1 MYTLTRQEVA
11 EKLGISIRSVD
22 RYIKSWKLRSK
33 KNWKIIY
40 VNSQDMKLLQSDWKQ
55 EHEVIIPKKIKEVQ
69 NEEEIE
75 IVKAEISPSNW
86 WVLDLIYS
94 DLREEL
100 KRKDELIQAL
110 SVQIGRSEEIAKSSI
125 SLSEFKKSQY
135 LLEESKFYLSN
146 EVDDLKKE
154 KKHLEEK
161 LRYEKTSNVILI
173 VFTILLL
180 FISTFIWFSSIG

>member
-1 MYTLTRQEVA
+1 M
-11 EKLGISIRSVD
+11 
-22 RYIKSWKLRSK
+22 
-33 KNWKIIY
+33 
-40 VNSQDMKLLQSDWKQ
+40 
-55 EHEVIIPKKIKEVQ
+55 
-69 NEEEIE
+69 
-75 IVKAEISPSNW
+75 
-86 WVLDLIYS
+86 LDLIYS
-94 DLREEL
+94 DLREEV

-110 SVQIGRSEEIAKSSI
+110 SIQIGRAEEIAKNSI
-125 SLSEFKKSQY
+125 SLPEFKKSQY

-154 KKHLEEK
+154 KKYLEEK

>member
-1 MYTLTRQEVA
+1 M
-11 EKLGISIRSVD
+11 
-22 RYIKSWKLRSK
+22 
-33 KNWKIIY
+33 
-40 VNSQDMKLLQSDWKQ
+40 
-55 EHEVIIPKKIKEVQ
+55 
-69 NEEEIE
+69 
-75 IVKAEISPSNW
+75 
-86 WVLDLIYS
+86 LDLIYN
-94 DLREEL
+94 DLKDEI

-180 FISTFIWFSSIG
+180 FISAFIWFSSIG